1 MQNNMKNK
9 KSAKPTPKHSETNV
23 QKPIDS
29 SYLEYWET
37 ATAKYGLKVILG
49 LLIVGLLLRI
59 LNLDALS
66 LWVDEFVHVNRAD
79 NYLNG
84 TGTLFTEDN
93 NGILYTMFL
102 LPLFK
107 MLGSTAFIA
116 RLPSVLFGVGMIY
129 LTYRIAARLFNQYI
143 GVLSAFGVT
152 FSIYLIFWSRI
163 GRNYAIF
170 GFFYLLFFWL
180 FLKAFESKEG
190 SLSGKWKQFSISPQ
204 FAMLLPLALILSLLS
219 HQLTFFFIF
228 SLASYCLV
236 YALWLLIKNDPEKYR
251 NKYFYL
257 SLLLIPTVFLILTPV
272 GQGIVTALLSP
283 ILSADQIVWALP
295 NWGTLSKQWK
305 SEPFTAFKVYNDVL
319 RYDTGWLYFTGLLG
333 IISAWFLNRKSALWL
348 CSMLLV
354 PFVLLS
360 FVYREPSVH
369 RYSIFVHPFFWMASA
384 VFFWMLW
391 KWLAP
396 YVSRRLQF
404 AFLIIPFVLVLL
416 TANWKSIGDLTLA
429 RQKSGFVVDAKIGG
443 LNFTNWNDVCQYVSK
458 KRAPDE
464 VVMATLANG
473 VSYYLKDKNVIPFRQ
488 ADYDTQKKHQVFNKP
503 KLDGSKNASSYEDLV
518 YTVTNTP
525 KGWLLAD
532 YYLESSFVD
541 DKARQFVYRNMH
553 FIPDASSDGDVL
565 LFKWD
570 NSIPKPE
577 NQNMVVELGRA
588 SSKVSSRVTN
598 ITVSE
603 ELLNSGS
610 IKMAVRTANIDSK
623 DEAFVVFNK
632 QYPVFLPV
640 NQSNVI
646 ETHMVTIDKSIL
658 KPGNNI
664 IQVGYNPKVKQD
676 PRSGFVL
683 YFFSLTEQ

>member
-1 MQNNMKNK
+1 MKKNK
-9 KSAKPTPKHSETNV
+9 NVKPSAKHPEANI
-23 QKPIDS
+23 QKSIDR
-29 SYLEYWET
+29 SYLEYWESVLSR
-37 ATAKYGLKVILG
+37 YGIWVIVG

-66 LWVDEFVHVNRAD
+66 LWVDEFVHINRAD

-84 TGTLFTEDN
+84 AGTLFTADN

-107 MLGSTAFIA
+107 ILGSTAFVA

-129 LTYRIAARLFNQYI
+129 LTYRIATRLFNQYI

-190 SLSGKWKQFSISPQ
+190 ALSGKWKQFSISPQ
-204 FAMLLPLALILSLLS
+204 YAMLLPVGFILSLLS
-219 HQLTFFFIF
+219 HQLTFFFIY
-228 SLASYCLV
+228 SLAIYCLV
-236 YALWLLIKNDPEKYR
+236 YALRLLYKNEPDKYR

-257 SLLLIPTVFLILTPV
+257 SLLLIPTVFLILTPF
-272 GQGIVTALLSP
+272 GQGIITFLLSP

-295 NWGTLSKQWK
+295 NWDTFSKQLN
-305 SEPFTAFKVYNDVL
+305 SEPLTAFRVYNEVL
-319 RYDTGWLYFTGLLG
+319 QYDTGWLYFTGLLG
-333 IISAWFLNRKSALWL
+333 ILFAWVFNRKSALWL
-348 CSMLLV
+348 CSMLVV
-354 PFVLLS
+354 PFFLLS

-369 RYSIFVHPFFWMASA
+369 RYSIFLHSFFWMASA
-384 VFFWMLW
+384 VFFWVVW
-391 KWLAP
+391 TWLAP

-404 AFLIIPFVLVLL
+404 IFLLIPFVLVLL
-416 TANWKSIGDLTLA
+416 TTNWKSIGDLTLA

-443 LNFTNWNDVCQYVSK
+443 LNFTNWNDVCQYVEK

-464 VVMATLANG
+464 IVMATLANG

-488 ADYDTQKKHQVFNKP
+488 ADYDTQKKHQVFNQP
-503 KLDGSKNASSYEDLV
+503 KLDGTRNASSYEDLV

-553 FIPDASSDGDVL
+553 FIPDASTDGDVM

-577 NQNMVVELGRA
+577 NQNLVVELGRR
-588 SSKVSSRVTN
+588 SSKVSSRITN
-598 ITVSE
+598 INVSD
-603 ELLNSGS
+603 ELLNSAS
-610 IKMAVRTANIDSK
+610 IKMVVRTANIDSK

-632 QYPVFLPV
+632 QHPVFLPI
-640 NQSNVI
+640 NPSNAI

-664 IQVGYNPKVKQD
+664 IQVGYNPKIKQD
-676 PRSGFVL
+676 PRNGFAL
-683 YFFSLTEQ
+683 YYFNLTAQ